1 MGIIEFDRRS
11 NSNYLQEVLKRIDS
25 KNVAQRRNVF
35 DVIADILHMSS
46 GSDSALSRAMWY
58 VG

>member
-46 GSDSALSRAMWY
+46 GSDSALSRAIRY